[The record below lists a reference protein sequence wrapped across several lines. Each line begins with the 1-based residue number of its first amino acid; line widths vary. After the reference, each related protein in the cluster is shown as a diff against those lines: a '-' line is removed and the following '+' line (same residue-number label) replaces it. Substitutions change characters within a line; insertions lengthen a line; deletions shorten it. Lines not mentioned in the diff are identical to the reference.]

1 VAFPAL
7 RRGGGTGTRS
17 PRRAG
22 DSAHPLGRWLRAG
35 GPIRVVGLAG
45 AVVPGLVLIGLLIE
59 LIVKAIPAIE
69 YSGLHFLT
77 SSTWSFGSQ
86 YSTPVTTN
94 GLTHMQ
100 SEEFG
105 ALPQI
110 LGTLATSAIA
120 LIIAVPVSVGAA
132 LLIVERLPRR
142 LAGIVGGF
150 LELLAGVPSVLV
162 GLWGALTLG
171 PIVAAH
177 VSPLIADS
185 LGRIPGLT
193 GFFGGSTGNGQGLF
207 TSGLVLAVM
216 VIPIIA
222 STSRDLI
229 RSVPVLPREGA
240 VALGM
245 SDFECARKVTLPWVA
260 TGIFGAVVLGLGRA
274 LGETIA
280 VAMVCGVALGSLP
293 TNLYGAMVTI
303 AANIIQNLETAIT
316 DPMDISAFAELALVL
331 MVITLLTNV
340 VATMLVRRVSGTT
353 LPVGRGL

>member
-1 VAFPAL
+1 V
-7 RRGGGTGTRS
+7 S
-17 PRRAG
+17 
-22 DSAHPLGRWLRAG
+22 SLGRWLRGG
-35 GPIRVVGLAG
+35 GPIRAVGLAG
-45 AVVPGLVLIGLLIE
+45 AVVPGLVLIALLAE
-59 LIVKAIPAIE
+59 LIIKAIPSIG

-86 YSTPVTTN
+86 YAAPVTTN

-100 SEEFG
+100 GEEFG
-105 ALPQI
+105 ALPQL

-120 LIIAVPVSVGAA
+120 LIIAVPVSLGAA
-132 LLIVERLPRR
+132 LLIAELPRR
-142 LAGIVGGF
+142 LADVVGGF
-150 LELLAGVPSVLV
+150 LELLAGVPSVLI

-177 VSPLIADS
+177 VSPLIADT

-193 GFFGGSTGNGQGLF
+193 GFFGQSTGNGQGLF
-207 TSGLVLAVM
+207 ISGLVLAVM

-222 STSRDLI
+222 STARDLI
-229 RSVPVLPREGA
+229 RGVPVLTREGA

-245 SDFECARKVTLPWVA
+245 SDFECVRKVTLPWIA
-260 TGIFGAVVLGLGRA
+260 SGIAGAVVLGLGRA

-293 TNLYGAMVTI
+293 TNLYAAMVTI
-303 AANIIQNLETAIT
+303 AANIVQNLETAIT
-316 DPMDISAFAELALVL
+316 DPMDVSAFAELALAL
-331 MVITLLTNV
+331 MVITLLTNLA
-340 VATMLVRRVSGTT
+340 ATLLVRRVSGTT

>member
-1 VAFPAL
+1 M
-7 RRGGGTGTRS
+7 S
-17 PRRAG
+17 
-22 DSAHPLGRWLRAG
+22 SLGRWLRGG
-35 GPIRVVGLAG
+35 GPIRVVGLGG
-45 AVVPGLVLIGLLIE
+45 AVVPGLVLIGLLAE
-59 LIVKAIPAIE
+59 LVIKAIPAIG

-86 YSTPVTTN
+86 YAAPVKTN

-100 SEEFG
+100 GEEFG

-120 LIIAVPVSVGAA
+120 LIIAVPVSLGAA
-132 LLIVERLPRR
+132 LMIAELPRR
-142 LAGIVGGF
+142 LAGIVGAF

-171 PIVAAH
+171 PLVAAH
-177 VSPLIADS
+177 VSPLIADTV
-185 LGRIPGLT
+185 GRIPGLT
-193 GFFGGSTGNGQGLF
+193 GFFGQSTGSGQGLF
-207 TSGLVLAVM
+207 TSGLLLAVM

-229 RSVPVLPREGA
+229 RGVPVLAREGA

-245 SDFECARKVTLPWVA
+245 SDLECARKVTLRWIAP
-260 TGIFGAVVLGLGRA
+260 GIVGAVVLGLGRA

-293 TNLYGAMVTI
+293 TNLYAAMITI
-303 AANIIQNLETAIT
+303 AANIVQNLDTAIT
-316 DPMDISAFAELALVL
+316 DPMDISAFAELALAL

-340 VATMLVRRVSGTT
+340 VATLLVRRVSGTA

>member
-1 VAFPAL
+1 MAFPAL
-7 RRGGGTGTRS
+7 RRGGGAGTR
-17 PRRAG
+17 PL
-22 DSAHPLGRWLRAG
+22 HPPSSFTRWLRGG
-35 GPIRVVGLAG
+35 GPIRVVGLSG
-45 AVVPGLVLIGLLIE
+45 AVVPALVLLGLLIE

-86 YSTPVTTN
+86 YAAPVKTN

-100 SEEFG
+100 GEEFG

-120 LIIAVPVSVGAA
+120 LIIAIPVSVGAA

-142 LAGIVGGF
+142 LASVVGVF
-150 LELLAGVPSVLV
+150 LELLAGVPSVLI

-177 VSPLIADS
+177 VSPLIAHT
-185 LGRIPGLT
+185 LGRVPGLT
-193 GFFGGSTGNGQGLF
+193 GFFGQSTGNGQGLF
-207 TSGLVLAVM
+207 TSGLLLAVM

-260 TGIFGAVVLGLGRA
+260 SGIFGAVVLGLGRA

-303 AANIIQNLETAIT
+303 AANIVQNLDTAIT
-316 DPMDISAFAELALVL
+316 DPMDTSAFAELALIL

-340 VATMLVRRVSGTT
+340 AATLLVRRVSGTAI
-353 LPVGRGL
+353 PVGRGL

>member
-1 VAFPAL
+1 V
-7 RRGGGTGTRS
+7 
-17 PRRAG
+17 
-22 DSAHPLGRWLRAG
+22 LGLG
-35 GPIRVVGLAG
+35 G
-45 AVVPGLVLIGLLIE
+45 AVVPGLVLIGLLVE
-59 LIVKAIPAIE
+59 LIIKAIPAIG

-86 YSTPVTTN
+86 YATPVTTN

-100 SEEFG
+100 GEEFG

-120 LIIAVPVSVGAA
+120 LIIAIPVAIGAA
-132 LLIVERLPRR
+132 LLIAELPGRV
-142 LAGIVGGF
+142 AGIVGAF

-177 VSPLIADS
+177 VSPLIADT
-185 LGRIPGLT
+185 LGRVPGLS
-193 GFFGGSTGNGQGLF
+193 GVFGQSTGSGQGLF
-207 TSGLVLAVM
+207 TSGLLLAVM

-229 RSVPVLPREGA
+229 RGVPALTREGA

-245 SDFECARKVTLPWVA
+245 SDFECARKVTLPWIA
-260 TGIFGAVVLGLGRA
+260 SGIAGAVVLGLGRA

-280 VAMVCGVALGSLP
+280 VAMVCGVALGTLP
-293 TNLYGAMVTI
+293 TNLYGAMITI
-303 AANIIQNLETAIT
+303 AANIVQNLETAIT
-316 DPMDISAFAELALVL
+316 DPMDISAFAELALAL

-340 VATMLVRRVSGTT
+340 VATLLVGRVSGTAT
-353 LPVGRGL
+353 PVGRGL